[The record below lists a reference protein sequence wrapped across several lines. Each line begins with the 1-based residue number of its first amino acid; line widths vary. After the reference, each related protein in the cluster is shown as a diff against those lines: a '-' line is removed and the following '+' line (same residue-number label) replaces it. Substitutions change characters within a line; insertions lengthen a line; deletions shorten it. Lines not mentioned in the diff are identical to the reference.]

1 MLEFVLNMAIK
12 GITVHGTTFESTV
25 AMPGLRLFAEKKSQ
39 VDLPETS
46 EFTQG
51 NGWLMVGQFSC
62 FVDDRDSFAGVT
74 VYGYRNKQPLGVH
87 SQ

>member
-1 MLEFVLNMAIK
+1 MLEFVLNIAIK
-12 GITVHGTTFESTV
+12 GITVCCTTFLSTL
-25 AMPGLRLFAEKKSQ
+25 AMPGLRLFAEEKSQ
-39 VDLPETS
+39 VNLPETN

-62 FVDDRDSFAGVT
+62 FVYNRDSFAGVT
-74 VYGYRNKQPLGVH
+74 VFGYRNKQPLGVH